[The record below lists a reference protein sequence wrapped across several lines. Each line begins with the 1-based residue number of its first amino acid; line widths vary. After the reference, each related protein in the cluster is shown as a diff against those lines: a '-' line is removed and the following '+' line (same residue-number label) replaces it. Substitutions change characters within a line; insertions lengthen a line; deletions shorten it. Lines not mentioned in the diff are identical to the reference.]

1 MSEVFTK
8 DINRGLQLYLPLNE
22 IVLDAD
28 QEKEVVDISGAR
40 LNGKVNGATVVADS
54 KFGHCIYFDGVDDYI
69 EMPTATI
76 PQTGAITI
84 SFWANGG
91 NSLPKDNSI
100 ILAQEQ
106 SNNRVVNIHL
116 PWGDS
121 VIVFDCGN
129 TGNSYDRIK
138 KLASAV
144 DFKEQWTYWV
154 FTKNVTSGEM
164 NIYLN
169 GILWDSGQGKNKQ
182 IGVVSQV
189 KFGQFQEGGFSAFYH
204 GKVAHLRIYDRVL
217 SLEEINE
224 CMKVDG
230 RDINLG
236 MRERSQKSYSIRV
249 DAAELAR
256 SRQHPIHEANGDE
269 QRYGGDKY
277 FMSFTKGLIHNPNTG
292 LLEDPK
298 DFVEFRRAID
308 NGFIDPFTDRV
319 RHGAKYKVNDQGNIV
334 EEDNP
339 QDLDFRQWEAP
350 TAGVVHELEGP
361 DAQAVTIPPAPPL
374 LDSTRNTNPEL
385 IFEMAEVY
393 ELAILRDVPLNNFD
407 NKNTTDELTASIARL
422 NNLDYVNNQNGRP
435 RKVNQAGE
443 LDLQTVFRGSS
454 PGVEVG
460 PYLSQFL
467 LIGNKGV
474 NGVDNTTTG
483 RIAYGVQQ
491 IDQRVPVAS
500 VQNYMTQ
507 WENYVRVQRGIKQ
520 ERETYVEGNGSH
532 RFIYTP
538 RDLATYVHYDALYQ
552 AYLNACFILL
562 GMGTPFDP
570 SFDHLSGGGE
580 AAKDPK
586 TRPHAGGFA
595 LYAGPHILTLVTEVA
610 TRALKAIRFQ
620 KFNNH
625 IRLRPEALA
634 ARIDLVRR
642 KNNGEIQESLIPQA
656 LSQYV
661 HGFIDKLGSNGYGSL
676 TTSTLGRIAKI
687 AESSYLLPMAFPEG
701 SPMHPAYGA
710 GHATV
715 AGACVTILKAFF
727 DTSTVLIKD
736 SNNEYK
742 FKHQEAQDQFIAF
755 RTNSSGTDLITEDIN
770 NISEALT
777 LEGELNKLAANIS
790 IGRNMAGVH
799 YFSDYYDSIRMGE
812 QIAIG
817 ILQEQALTY
826 STDPF
831 VMSVPTFDGNIV
843 RIGY

>member
-54 KFGHCIYFDGVDDYI
+54 KLGHCIYFDGVDDYI
-69 EMPTATI
+69 EMPEMNVDYSQGLTVA
-76 PQTGAITI
+76 AWVHYN
-84 SFWANGG
+84 SFKRWSRIIDFGNAQANDNIVFG
-91 NSLPKDNSI
+91 NELTTNNLALVVLKGSNSDNRIKADGRLELNQWLYVTVTVDGSGSGKI
-100 ILAQEQ
+100 YKNGEEVQ
-106 SNNRVVNIHL
+106 SGLVHL
-116 PWGDS
+116 P
-121 VIVFDCGN
+121 N
-129 TGNSYDRIK
+129 TVNR
-138 KLASAV
+138 
-144 DFKEQWTYWV
+144 
-154 FTKNVTSGEM
+154 TKNYIGKSNWSVDK
-164 NIYLN
+164 YFH
-169 GILWDSGQGKNKQ
+169 GQMSN
-182 IGVVSQV
+182 
-189 KFGQFQEGGFSAFYH
+189 
-204 GKVAHLRIYDRVL
+204 LRLYNRGL
-217 SLEEINE
+217 SKAEINE
-224 CMKVDG
+224 CMKIDG

-277 FMSFTKGLIHNPNTG
+277 FMSFTKGLIHNPTTG

-422 NNLDYVNNQNGRP
+422 NNLDYVKNQNGRP

-500 VQNYMTQ
+500 LQNYMTQ
-507 WENYVRVQRGIKQ
+507 WENYVKVQRGIKQ

-661 HGFIDKLGSNGYGSL
+661 HGFIDKLGSNGSGNL
-676 TTSTLGRIAKI
+676 TTSTLGKIAEI

-742 FKHQEAQDQFIAF
+742 FKHKEDQDQFIAF
-755 RTNSSGTDLITEDIN
+755 RTNSLGTDLITEDIN